1 MFQGSYK
8 VSAEQGM
15 THIHGHLRIQ
25 ERIWSPFADVY
36 CLGGEQVHLITLRLR
51 LCSLEADTEVENCMQ
66 KVSQR
71 VPLRDITVMED
82 AGPGQWEELTYSIAA
97 VGASPYRRVL
107 KDGMVKGG

>member
-1 MFQGSYK
+1 
-8 VSAEQGM
+8 
-15 THIHGHLRIQ
+15 
-25 ERIWSPFADVY
+25 
-36 CLGGEQVHLITLRLR
+36 
-51 LCSLEADTEVENCMQ
+51 MQ

-97 VGASPYRRVL
+97 VGASLYRRVL